1 MLRLS
6 VSPPSCLLGGVIVI
20 TLTCD
25 SVISLTP
32 VTWVYKPLCLG
43 GIIVQFDSVAM
54 SWLPAT
60 QWVFV
65 IFFLHFVNEL
75 PTPVRSLTGPAHFLS
90 CRYHRLIW
98 SCWWSC
104 WLILKKNVTEVY
116 VSEGLQRSKW
126 ELTDRGNKLCGL
138 FSIAGVFYG
147 FWWSHSTFSFL
158 LDPAVWKLDEL
169 LILTIGFWSL
179 LVSTFS
185 LAALKSV
192 FCVSAGGHVVT
203 DSQIAEIQANYVIM
217 CQSLKQPPFKKK
229 P

>member
-1 MLRLS
+1 MWVKVCRGQSENLLTEATNS
-6 VSPPSCLLGGVIVI
+6 V
-20 TLTCD
+20 D
-25 SVISLTP
+25 
-32 VTWVYKPLCLG
+32 
-43 GIIVQFDSVAM
+43 F
-54 SWLPAT
+54 
-60 QWVFV
+60 
-65 IFFLHFVNEL
+65 
-75 PTPVRSLTGPAHFLS
+75 
-90 CRYHRLIW
+90 
-98 SCWWSC
+98 
-104 WLILKKNVTEVY
+104 
-116 VSEGLQRSKW
+116 
-126 ELTDRGNKLCGL
+126 

-217 CQSLKQPPFKKK
+217 CQSLKQPPFKKNLNYPFKWETDLLQLLCFHYKRK
-229 P
+229 PAFTLLRVRGKVLVTDNNVSRCHYDLSSPRCPNTAGIKTSRRKDGLCVWI